1 MGKEEPSMSM
11 ISRKVKEAVKLSD
24 LKGYEIA
31 HLAGIHP
38 STLSRIVNGIDE
50 VKPGDPRV
58 IRIAKVLGLRPEDCF
73 EQGENL

>member
-1 MGKEEPSMSM
+1 MSM
-11 ISRKVKEAVKLSD
+11 ISRKVKQAVKLSD

-31 HLAGIHP
+31 HLAEIHP
-38 STLSRIVNGIDE
+38 STLSRIINRIDQ

-58 IRIAKVLGLRPEDCF
+58 IRIANVLGLRPEDCF